1 MGSVYQNISN
11 FLFVRYVGPMQ
22 RSIGF
27 HVPSELAGS
36 QPSIAAAAFCNPAS
50 VMMPSAG
57 VRAVLFILSFQN
69 GRAMVEGRNTR
80 QQSSFRRLWRR
91 RSRAASGCRSTR
103 RPVPGEPVAATSQRH
118 GRRNCGAGA
127 SYSVQSQAVGDD
139 HHADG

>member
-1 MGSVYQNISN
+1 
-11 FLFVRYVGPMQ
+11 MQ

-36 QPSIAAAAFCNPAS
+36 QTFYRRR
-50 VMMPSAG
+50 G
-57 VRAVLFILSFQN
+57 VLQSGECHDAVCRCTRRAVYSLVPEWTCN
-69 GRAMVEGRNTR
+69 GRRSQHSAIIKFP
-80 QQSSFRRLWRR
+80 QALWRR

-127 SYSVQSQAVGDD
+127 SYSVQSQAV
-139 HHADG
+139 

>member
-1 MGSVYQNISN
+1 
-11 FLFVRYVGPMQ
+11 MQ

-69 GRAMVEGRNTR
+69 GRAMVEGHNTR

-103 RPVPGEPVAATSQRH
+103 RPARASPLPPPPNDMGGATVELALPIQFKIKR
-118 GRRNCGAGA
+118 
-127 SYSVQSQAVGDD
+127 
-139 HHADG
+139 